1 MLLVILVGLLRR
13 GVRQGVGRGCFFL
26 FWVVLVEKT
35 DSGPFEDEY
44 KYVRECCIDSITNG
58 EAVEAVDRGD

>member
-1 MLLVILVGLLRR
+1 ML
-13 GVRQGVGRGCFFL
+13 GVADFSF